1 MAEAPPRRP
10 GGIKRTSKFDRRAK
24 KLLPEQKIAL
34 ARALRLFMVNA
45 HDPLLGTH
53 KLSSSSPMKG
63 RWAFGF
69 GFDSRVVFEWS
80 GDIAVLLNV
89 GTHAEVYG

>member
-1 MAEAPPRRP
+1 VTEARPRRP
-10 GGIKRTSKFDRRAK
+10 AGIERTPRFDRRAK
-24 KLLPEQKIAL
+24 KLLPDQQAAL

-53 KLSSSSPMKG
+53 KLSKDSPMKG
-63 RWAFGF
+63 LWAFGF
-69 GFDSRVVFEWS
+69 GFDLRVVFDWD

>member
-1 MAEAPPRRP
+1 MAQARPRRP
-10 GGIKRTSKFDRRAK
+10 AGIERTSKFDRRVK
-24 KLLPEQKIAL
+24 KLVLDQKRAL

-53 KLSSSSPMKG
+53 KLSKNSPMKG
-63 RWAFGF
+63 SWAFGF
-69 GFDSRVVFEWS
+69 GYDARVVFKWD

-89 GTHAEVYG
+89 GSHEEVYG

>member
-10 GGIKRTSKFDRRAK
+10 ASITRSSKFERRAK
-24 KLLPEQKIAL
+24 KLLPHEKAAL

-53 KLSSSSPMKG
+53 KLSRDSPMKG
-63 RWAFGF
+63 LWAFGF
-69 GFDSRVVFEWS
+69 GFDARVVFDWD
-80 GDIAVLLNV
+80 GDVAVLLNV